1 MPIARHN
8 TLPGIS
14 TLNQTT
20 EKEIQFSK
28 VGERFY
34 HPNIVSSAAADA
46 GNTPTTTLRA
56 GLLMGVITASGLLKQ
71 WNPDG
76 TDGSELLAGVL
87 MEDQNTLDTSS
98 TAQNTGG
105 PPILAAG
112 CVKAAQLLIEGT
124 AFTSSAAEHHAR
136 ALMKDRFV
144 LDDDLLCKVPNWL
157 MTRELIVTGDTTV
170 TAAQNGTLFVVS
182 GSAGATTFTLP
193 SPKDG
198 LMYEFIQ
205 LDDQNMAVASA
216 SSADDIVFKNDSGA
230 DSLTFQTMNEKRGAR
245 LRVRYSGVVSKWFV
259 ENLSTC
265 TVTVA

>member
-1 MPIARHN
+1 MPIATHN
-8 TLPGIS
+8 ALPGIT
-14 TLNQTT
+14 TLSQTS

-34 HPNIVSSAAADA
+34 HPNIIASTAVDA

-56 GLLMGVITASGLLKQ
+56 GLIMGRITSSKLLKE

-76 TDGSELLAGVL
+76 TDGSELIAGIL
-87 MEDQNTLDTSS
+87 MEDQKMLDYLGSVEVKGSS
-98 TAQNTGG
+98 
-105 PPILAAG
+105 PILAAG

-124 AFTSSAAEHHAR
+124 VFTSSAAEQHAR
-136 ALMKDRFV
+136 TLMKSRFV
-144 LDDDLLCKVPNWL
+144 FDDDLVMKVPFWT

-182 GSAGATTFTLP
+182 GGTGVTFTLP
-193 SPKDG
+193 TPTDG
-198 LMYEFIQ
+198 LTYEFIN

-216 SSADDIVFKNDSGA
+216 GSNDDIVFKNDTGA
-230 DSLTFQTMNEKRGAR
+230 DSLTFSTMSEKKGAR